1 MCDKEKEEKIEK
13 EESSLSLIFR
23 TLNSNSTFFD
33 YTNKAVITVYH
44 TSFDKIKYYYR
55 VEKTNIINNIENQTD
70 IENSNTIL
78 FKARKSRNG
87 YYELILPIAKLD
99 SLDINNLNNLD
110 NKMWLL
116 QRTTNNK
123 EIKYENRNEL
133 YYLQKNDLIRIGD
146 QKFEIIELNLNSA
159 NSKSKESEDSNKKT
173 EDSNKKTE
181 DSNIVNQIS
190 ESNKKFGSVFES
202 PKKETEKKEENKQN
216 NEEGNNK
223 KELKKKGK
231 EKKEKKEKE
240 INLNIKCKSC
250 GSSEYKDDN
259 LLLKMCKCDNYI
271 HFNCLKKIFIKDED
285 CQNETN
291 NNYTKIEKLNENC
304 KITSYKFEN
313 FNCKVCKTPYPLRFD
328 VFITK
333 NQEEK
338 KDFCFIDNLVPP
350 KNKNYMIL
358 ESTTYIPTKERN
370 NTKHIY
376 VIELSDKEVDK
387 KVVMIGR
394 REDNDIV
401 IDSSRTISGHHAVLE
416 FCCKTGKVSIFNE
429 GKLGTC
435 VLIKNKVK
443 LNPGQSIDFQVGN
456 SYITAE
462 VKGDYE
468 IKENIKKEE
477 EKKEEERRVEE
488 NEENDDFLSNTIDD
502 VSTTK
507 IEFK

>member
-116 QRTTNNK
+116 QTINNPK
-123 EIKYENRNEL
+123 IEYENRNNL
-133 YYLQKNDLIRIGD
+133 YYLQENDLIRIGD

-159 NSKSKESEDSNKKT
+159 NSKSKES

-231 EKKEKKEKE
+231 EKKEKE

-259 LLLKMCKCDNYI
+259 LLLKMCKCDDYI
-271 HFNCLKKIFIKDED
+271 HFNCLKKIFIVDEN
-285 CQNETN
+285 CQNKTN

-338 KDFCFIDNLVPP
+338 KNFCFIDNLVPP

-370 NTKHIY
+370 NTKRIY
-376 VIELSDKEVDK
+376 VIELSDKEVNK
-387 KVVMIGR
+387 EVKIGR
-394 REDNDIV
+394 REDNDII
-401 IDSSRTISGHHAVLE
+401 IDSIRTISGHHAILT
-416 FCCKTGKVSIFNE
+416 FYYKIGKVSIFNK

-477 EKKEEERRVEE
+477 EKKEEERKVEE
-488 NEENDDFLSNTIDD
+488 NEENDDFQSNTIDD

>member
-1 MCDKEKEEKIEK
+1 MCDKEKEAKIEK
-13 EESSLSLIFR
+13 EESSLSLIFK

-33 YTNKAVITVYH
+33 YTNKTVITVYH
-44 TSFDKIKYYYR
+44 TSFDKIMYYYR
-55 VEKTNIINNIENQTD
+55 VEKTNIINKKENQTD

-116 QRTTNNK
+116 QRTTKNNSK
-123 EIKYENRNEL
+123 IEYENRNGL

-173 EDSNKKTE
+173 EDSN
-181 DSNIVNQIS
+181 IVNQIS
-190 ESNKKFGSVFES
+190 ESNKKFGSVFET
-202 PKKETEKKEENKQN
+202 PKKEAEKKEEKTNN

-223 KELKKKGK
+223 NELKKKGK
-231 EKKEKKEKE
+231 EKKEKKEKK
-240 INLNIKCKSC
+240 INLNIQCKSC
-250 GSSEYKDDN
+250 GSSEYNDDN
-259 LLLKMCKCDNYI
+259 LLLKMCKCDDYI
-271 HFNCLKKIFIKDED
+271 HFNCLKKIFIVDEN
-285 CQNETN
+285 CQNKTN
-291 NNYTKIEKLNENC
+291 NNYTKNEKSNENC
-304 KITSYKFEN
+304 KITSYKIEN
-313 FNCKVCKTPYPLRFD
+313 FNCKHCGTPYPLRFD
-328 VFITK
+328 VCITK
-333 NQEEK
+333 DQNETK
-338 KDFCFIDNLVPP
+338 SFCFIDKLIPP

-358 ESTTYIPTKERN
+358 ESTTYIQTKERN
-370 NTKHIY
+370 NTKRIY

-387 KVVMIGR
+387 EVMIGR

-401 IDSSRTISGHHAVLE
+401 IDSCQGISGHHAILT
-416 FCCKTGKVSIFNE
+416 FYYKTGKVSIINE
-429 GKLGTC
+429 GKFGTC

-443 LNPGQSIDFQVGN
+443 LNPGQSIYFQVGN
-456 SYITAE
+456 SYIKAE

-488 NEENDDFLSNTIDD
+488 NEENDDFQSNTIDD